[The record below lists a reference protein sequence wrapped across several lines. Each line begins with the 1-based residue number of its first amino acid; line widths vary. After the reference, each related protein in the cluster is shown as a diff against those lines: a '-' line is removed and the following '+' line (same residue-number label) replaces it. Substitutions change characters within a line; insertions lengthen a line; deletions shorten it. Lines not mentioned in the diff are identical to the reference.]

1 MGKNVHKKCNPFLG
15 PIVLYRPNAYNNK
28 TAFIDHWPDTQLL
41 FIEISLKY
49 LKNVVFCVCV
59 LSGSA
64 VRSSTGNRGVARSPP
79 ASGKSAGTRINKV
92 VNKLSKGRRGQSS
105 MRSRQNGV
113 NYPYIG
119 HETAHT
125 DLTI

>member
-1 MGKNVHKKCNPFLG
+1 M
-15 PIVLYRPNAYNNK
+15 
-28 TAFIDHWPDTQLL
+28 L

-49 LKNVVFCVCV
+49 LKKHFFVCV

-64 VRSSTGNRGVARSPP
+64 VKCSTGNRGVARLPP
-79 ASGKSAGTRINKV
+79 AHGKSAGARINKV
-92 VNKLSKGRRGQSS
+92 VNELSKGCRGQSS
-105 MRSRQNGV
+105 MRSRQCGV

-125 DLTI
+125 DLMI